1 MRSTERN
8 EEPANADNPG
18 MREPSIIPQGVEG
31 GQKKKKDSRRDE
43 PERRAD
49 ELVASR
55 RQNDAAGG
63 LIPST
68 VGPPK
73 TQNSET

>member
-18 MREPSIIPQGVEG
+18 MRETSIIPQGVEG
-31 GQKKKKDSRRDE
+31 GQKKE
-43 PERRAD
+43 ERTREERA
-49 ELVASR
+49 EAEGKRTRASR
-55 RQNDAAGG
+55 RTNDAAGG

-73 TQNSET
+73 NQNSET

>member
-31 GQKKKKDSRRDE
+31 GQKTEKTREEME
-43 PERRAD
+43 PKRRAD
-49 ELVASR
+49 GFYPEEPWNA
-55 RQNDAAGG
+55 DAPA
-63 LIPST
+63 
-68 VGPPK
+68 K
-73 TQNSET
+73 A

>member
-31 GQKKKKDSRRDE
+31 GQKKAAGRRT
-43 PERRAD
+43 R
-49 ELVASR
+49 ASR
-55 RQNDAAGG
+55 RKNDAAGG
-63 LIPST
+63 LVPGA
-68 VGPPK
+68 VYPPK
-73 TQNSET
+73 TQISDT

>member
-31 GQKKKKDSRRDE
+31 GQEKKKNSRREE
-43 PERRAD
+43 PKNELERVEERMMP
-49 ELVASR
+49 
-55 RQNDAAGG
+55 QGG
-63 LIPST
+63 
-68 VGPPK
+68 
-73 TQNSET
+73 